1 MKYILIYIL
10 LTSSL
15 YSCQDGSKGAE
26 KSGESTA
33 FDSTKQEK
41 AQEETDSRMKAD
53 LLLDS
58 KASLG
63 EGALWN
69 KKTQELYW
77 IDIENGILHIY
88 NPKNQQDKA
97 IKLGQRVGTVVPT
110 EDGNALVAL
119 EDGIYEIDL
128 KTEKLKL
135 RTKRPASEL
144 ADNRFND
151 GKCDPAGRLW
161 VGTMSMKGVPKA
173 GNLYLFDNEGKL
185 TKKYDSV
192 TVSNGVVWSLD
203 STKMYYID
211 TPTKEVKEFAY
222 NNTTGEVSMT
232 KVVVMIPDGMGYP
245 DGMTI
250 DSEGMLWI
258 GMWEGFAVTRWNPNN
273 GELLMKIDV
282 PVSRVTSCAF
292 GGENLDTLYITT
304 ASIGASED
312 ELKQY
317 PNSGSLFVVKTGHTG
332 VPNFAYKQKKKKMAV
347 NY

>member
-1 MKYILIYIL
+1 MKYTLICML
-10 LTSSL
+10 LVSCL
-15 YSCQDGSKGAE
+15 YGCQ
-26 KSGESTA
+26 
-33 FDSTKQEK
+33 DSTKNAEKTEENQTADTSKQEK
-41 AQEETDSRMKAD
+41 TIPSMKAD
-53 LLLDS
+53 LLLDA

-110 EDGNALVAL
+110 ENGNALVAL

-128 KTEKLKL
+128 KTEKKKL
-135 RTKRPASEL
+135 LAKRPESESV
-144 ADNRFND
+144 DNRFND
-151 GKCDPAGRLW
+151 GKCDPAGRFW
-161 VGTMSMKGVPKA
+161 VGTMSMKGVEKA

-192 TVSNGVVWSLD
+192 TVSNGIVWSLD

-222 NNTTGEVSMT
+222 NNKTGEISMAKAVIT
-232 KVVVMIPDGMGYP
+232 IPDGMGYP

-258 GMWEGFAVTRWNPNN
+258 GMWEGFGLTRWNPNN

-292 GGENLDTLYITT
+292 GGENLDILYITT

-312 ELKQY
+312 DLKQY
-317 PNSGSLFVVKTGHTG
+317 PNSGSLFAIKTGHTG
-332 VPNFAYKQKKKKMAV
+332 IPNFTYKSKKKMSIGF
-347 NY
+347 

>member
-1 MKYILIYIL
+1 MKYLLICTFL
-10 LTSSL
+10 LGGL
-15 YSCQDGSKGAE
+15 YGCQ
-26 KSGESTA
+26 
-33 FDSTKQEK
+33 DSTKSTEK
-41 AQEETDSRMKAD
+41 SDESAVLDSGKQTTITSMKAD

-77 IDIENGILHIY
+77 IDIENGLLHIY
-88 NPKNQQDKA
+88 NPANQQDKA

-128 KTEKLKL
+128 KTEKKKL
-135 RTKRPASEL
+135 LAKRPASE
-144 ADNRFND
+144 ASDNRFND
-151 GKCDPAGRLW
+151 GKCDPAGRFW
-161 VGTMSMKGVPKA
+161 VGTMSMKMTPKA
-173 GNLYLFDNEGKL
+173 GNLYLFDNEGKIS
-185 TKKYDSV
+185 KSYDSV

-211 TPTKEVKEFAY
+211 TPSKEVKEFAY
-222 NNTTGEVSMT
+222 NNKTGEVSLIKAVIT
-232 KVVVMIPDGMGYP
+232 IPDGMGYP

-258 GMWEGFAVTRWNPNN
+258 GMWEGFAVTRWNPAT

-282 PVSRVTSCAF
+282 PASRVTSCAF
-292 GGENLDTLYITT
+292 GGENLDILYITT

-317 PNSGSLFVVKTGHTG
+317 PNSGSLFAIKTGYTG
-332 VPNFAYKQKKKKMAV
+332 VPNFAYKKKKKKMSIRF
-347 NY
+347 

>member
-1 MKYILIYIL
+1 MKYLNLCVL
-10 LTSSL
+10 LMGVL
-15 YSCQDGSKGAE
+15 FGCQEGAKDTE
-26 KSGESTA
+26 KPEESTA
-33 FDSTKQEK
+33 LDSGKQENK
-41 AQEETDSRMKAD
+41 IKSMKAD

-88 NPKNQQDKA
+88 NPANQQDRV
-97 IKLGQRVGTVVPT
+97 IKLGQKVGTVVPD
-110 EDGNALVAL
+110 ESGNALVAL
-119 EDGIYEIDL
+119 EDGIYQIDL
-128 KTEKLKL
+128 KTEKKRLL
-135 RTKRPASEL
+135 AKRPANEA

-151 GKCDPAGRLW
+151 GKCDPAGRFW
-161 VGTMSMKGVPKA
+161 VGTMSMKGVEKA
-173 GNLYLFDNEGKL
+173 GNFYVFDGNGKL
-185 TKKYDSV
+185 TKTYDSV

-211 TPTKEVKEFAY
+211 TPTKEIKEFSY
-222 NNTTGEVSMT
+222 NNQTGEVALQ
-232 KVVVMIPDGMGYP
+232 KVAIAIPDGMGYP

-250 DSEGMLWI
+250 DSEGMLWV

-273 GELLMKIDV
+273 GELLMKVDV

-304 ASIGASED
+304 ASVGASED
-312 ELKQY
+312 ELRQY
-317 PNSGSLFVVKTGHTG
+317 PNSGSLFAVKTGYTG
-332 VPNFAYKQKKKKMAV
+332 IPNCFYQKAKKKKMSLGF
-347 NY
+347 